1 MKHSFLDKESEIE
14 SPIRALNPKTKVISL
29 LTIVVIVVSTS
40 HTAKTTF
47 LLYTAMALFLILM
60 SNIPITVFLKRLLII
75 APFVLIAIV
84 AVPFMGENPKDVSY
98 SLGLFDITVSERG
111 LQVVFNVAVKSS
123 LSVLFLT
130 LLISSTPFR
139 HLIRGLKEL
148 RIPSLI
154 TDSLLFMYQYIF
166 ILIDEGEKITRAR
179 DARCYGGRWIW
190 HAHIIGYII
199 GALFIRSFER
209 GERIYLAM
217 KARGYD
223 SEVSSSHTGRLKAN
237 DFVFIS
243 LVIPIVLIIRTIGT
257 NL

>member
-1 MKHSFLDKESEIE
+1 MRHSFLDKESEIE

-40 HTAKTTF
+40 PAAKTTF

-75 APFVLIAIV
+75 APFVLIAIS
-84 AVPFMGENPKDVSY
+84 AVPFLGVAEEGIPY

-130 LLISSTPFR
+130 LLISSTPFKD
-139 HLIRGLKEL
+139 LIRGLKEL
-148 RIPSLI
+148 RIPFLI

-166 ILIDEGEKITRAR
+166 ILIDEGERITRAR

-209 GERIYLAM
+209 GERVYLAM

-223 SEVSSSHTGRLKAN
+223 SEFSSSHTGRLRAN

-243 LVIPIVLIIRTIGT
+243 LVIPIVLVIRTIGT
-257 NL
+257 SL